1 MSITD
6 LTHLWIQLLLRGVL
20 RQQTEIY
27 EPKKGANQQSNCGVL
42 DVYIYMDGVKA
53 VHVFRSTIKRDTVST
68 IQIARLHVSSQSPCS
83 PACLE
88 L

>member
-20 RQQTEIY
+20 RRQTEIY

-42 DVYIYMDGVKA
+42 DALIYMDGVKA
-53 VHVFRSTIKRDTVST
+53 VHVFRSK
-68 IQIARLHVSSQSPCS
+68 IQYQQFKLHVCMSALSPLCS